1 MKGRVMATID
11 RLTPQAV
18 GTVNDLMKREL
29 DKGTVILHGRTVQLT
44 MGDPLGYLNGLL
56 LEAEHGDKY
65 VLLAMIRKLRR
76 RTT

>member
-1 MKGRVMATID
+1 MATID

-18 GTVNDLMKREL
+18 GTVNDLMKKEL

-44 MGDPLGYLNGLL
+44 MGDPLGYLNSLL
-56 LEAEHGDKY
+56 LEAGQGDKY